1 LVAKWLAK
9 TTKEPVTTQAP
20 PNNTPNNMCKQT
32 MAQIAEKDTI
42 GAFVNGKNA
51 ANVQTA
57 LKGLYNK
64 KALLWQ
70 DAKTRDAKPAI
81 EQYLK
86 QLRTAAANGLN
97 PADYGLAN
105 IEKQYAALYPLKQPR
120 TIQPP

>member
-1 LVAKWLAK
+1 MTKLYHIPYTLALLVIGCQMACQNNEGASYNPS
-9 TTKEPVTTQAP
+9 TAQQYTQQYVQ
-20 PNNTPNNMCKQT
+20 TT

-42 GAFVNGKNA
+42 GTFVNGKNA

-97 PADYGLAN
+97 PADYGFAK
-105 IEKQYAALYPLKQPR
+105 IEK
-120 TIQPP
+120 